1 MSAIV
6 LFVFVLC
13 FTHKSVSTF
22 KAALDLN
29 AEGEEENPDNHGD
42 GSGDGRRLS
51 SLDVVSTPSSDS
63 VNNQESEPTTETE
76 KEKKTNTD
84 SDAEIET
91 QTQPDADADADAE
104 DLNPVIMII
113 IPLVLTLVII
123 AVIVCVVII
132 YRRRRIRAETKEDPY
147 LDHEDHEK
155 VPMPMFD
162 DDIPS
167 VMELEMEDLENWMAK
182 DGGKKVDTGQI

>member
-1 MSAIV
+1 MNPTLFLLLV
-6 LFVFVLC
+6 LTASWTGPVQCEDNEETEAEDL
-13 FTHKSVSTF
+13 
-22 KAALDLN
+22 LDVN
-29 AEGEEENPDNHGD
+29 AEVEEENPDNHGD
-42 GSGDGRRLS
+42 GSGDGRRS
-51 SLDVVSTPSSDS
+51 SFLDVVSTPSSDS

-76 KEKKTNTD
+76 PETD
-84 SDAEIET
+84 V
-91 QTQPDADADADAE
+91 DAE